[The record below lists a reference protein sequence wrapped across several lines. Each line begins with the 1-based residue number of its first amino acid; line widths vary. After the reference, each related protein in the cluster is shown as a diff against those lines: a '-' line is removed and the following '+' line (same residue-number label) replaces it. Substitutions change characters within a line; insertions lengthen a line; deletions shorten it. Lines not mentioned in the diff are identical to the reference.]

1 MFYFCTNI
9 IVNEVHSHLFDVTS
23 ILLTNKFNQE
33 IELAP
38 NLFIEEPC
46 HRVLKECLSLCPLGS
61 THLQK
66 NVVISYLRYDKSE
79 GGNIIQLKKSLMI
92 AMVTSLKSI
101 CDM

>member
-1 MFYFCTNI
+1 MNI
-9 IVNEVHSHLFDVTS
+9 IVNEVHNPLFDVMS

-38 NLFIEEPC
+38 DLFIEEPC

-66 NVVISYLRYDKSE
+66 NVVISCLGYMRRVKGETLS
-79 GGNIIQLKKSLMI
+79 S
-92 AMVTSLKSI
+92 
-101 CDM
+101 